1 MEEITDREEDMLKVN
16 TLFSMGELV
25 TIPLPKE
32 TKSRFSYEFQQLCT
46 EMIEMFGKDQS
57 NRIWALPYKTWFTE
71 HKARR
76 ALDIAQERKILTLNY
91 VIGIIRKLP

>member
-32 TKSRFSYEFQQLCT
+32 TKSRFSYEFQELGILL
-46 EMIEMFGKDQS
+46 EPVYGKVVWS
-57 NRIWALPYKTWFTE
+57 LFYRSGFTE
-71 HKARR
+71 YKIREAHR
-76 ALDIAQERKILTLNY
+76 IASEKGIQKIGYL
-91 VIGIIRKLP
+91 IGILKRMV